1 MSKVKRYIVCH
12 DLHFPLVHWPTWDAM
27 VELIEDIKPDGFIFA
42 GDQFDNAEI
51 SHHNA
56 NKPLYRGRRSYL
68 KNQEDFDAKILR
80 PIEEL
85 LKGADR
91 RWVIGNHDFWEYEFV
106 EAHPELEG
114 LIDRPTALHLDDRGW
129 DVVPIGHSTKLG
141 DLTVIHGELLTG
153 IGNQAGMYPSRKA
166 VELYGTN
173 VLAGH
178 THAPQ
183 SFAKVSPVDQK
194 KKYMGWIAPILG
206 QTNASYLRNRPT
218 AWVNG
223 FSLVEV
229 HPNGNFNLNIIIV
242 SEGKFAYAGKLYGG
256 GKG

>member
-1 MSKVKRYIVCH
+1 MLS
-12 DLHFPLVHWPTWDAM
+12 
-27 VELIEDIKPDGFIFA
+27 LIKDIKPDGFIFG

-51 SHHNA
+51 SHHNS
-56 NKPLYRGRRSYL
+56 NKPLYKERRSYI
-68 KNQEDFDAKILR
+68 KNQQEFDEKILN
-80 PIEEL
+80 PLEKL
-85 LKGADR
+85 LGDVDR
-91 RWVIGNHDFWEYEFV
+91 RWIIGNHDFWEFEFV

-114 LIDRPTALHLDDRGW
+114 LIDRYTALGLHDRGW
-129 DVVPIGHSTKLG
+129 DRIDIGHSSKLG
-141 DLTVIHGELLTG
+141 ELTVIHGELLTG

-183 SFAKVSPVDQK
+183 SYSKVSPVDQK

-206 QTNASYLRNRPT
+206 STNAAYLRNRPT

-223 FSLVEV
+223 FSLVELQ
-229 HPNGNFNLNIIIV
+229 PNGNFNLNIIIV
-242 SEGKFAYAGKLYGG
+242 SDGKFAYGGKLYGG
-256 GKG
+256 K